1 MLLAVDLS
9 ETVPIDFAPATV
21 RQEIVQNIRNIF
33 TQKKGQIPYQ
43 RDMGVDGRLIDER
56 IELVIMIYQTDMASQ
71 VKTYEPRAR
80 VSHYDWS
87 ESDLINGNLV
97 PKVYIEVKAE
107 YL

>member
-21 RQEIVQNIRNIF
+21 LQEIVQNIRNIF

-43 RDMGVDGRLIDER
+43 RDMGLDSRLIDER
-56 IELVIMIYQTDMASQ
+56 IEVVMMMYQTNMSSQ
-71 VKTYEPRAR
+71 VKTYEPRAW
-80 VSHYDWS
+80 VSHYGWS

-97 PKVYIEVKAE
+97 PKVFIEVREE